1 MDESVQPSDRPLD
14 RMAHRPVMTSEVL
27 EALSICQG
35 SWYVDATLGQGGHTE
50 AMLSQGAQVVAFDM
64 DPLAIM
70 KARENLSPRFGDRL
84 RLVSGN
90 HRNMGQV
97 LMDMGIH
104 PRGVLLDSGWSMP
117 QSESDSSGLSFE
129 STGPLDMRMDPSVEK
144 TALSVLEE
152 SSIEELASILSN
164 YGDEPLAMGIARALA
179 EARSRGRLPGTPKE
193 LAAFV
198 SGVYYRKGY
207 RRSRRHPATRTFMAL
222 RIVVNGEI
230 DSLILGLAG
239 VRPLLESG
247 GKLVVLSFHSREDRE
262 IKHLFRNWVR
272 EGLGSLPF
280 SKPRTADKEEL
291 RRNPR
296 ARSAKM
302 RVFIEN

>member
-1 MDESVQPSDRPLD
+1 MPPSDR
-14 RMAHRPVMTSEVL
+14 MIHRSVMTAQVMEF
-27 EALSICQG
+27 LSIRPG
-35 SWYVDATLGQGGHTE
+35 AWYVDATLGQGGHTE
-50 AMLSQGAQVVAFDM
+50 AILGQGGHVVAFDM
-64 DPLAIM
+64 DPEAIG
-70 KARENLSPRFGDRL
+70 KARAELLPRFGDRL
-84 RLVSGN
+84 RLVNVN

-97 LMDMGIH
+97 LREMELH
-104 PRGVLLDSGWSMP
+104 PRGVLLDSGWAMP
-117 QSESDSSGLSFE
+117 QADSDAAGLSFE
-129 STGPLDMRMDPSVEK
+129 ATGALDMRMDPSLET
-144 TALSVLEE
+144 TALSLLENC
-152 SSIEELASILSN
+152 SIEELASILSN

-179 EARSRGRLPGTPKE
+179 EARGRGRLPGTPKE

-222 RIVVNGEI
+222 RIVVNREI
-230 DSLILGLAG
+230 DSLVLGLSG

-247 GKLVVLSFHSREDRE
+247 GSIVVLSFHSREDRE
-262 IKHLFRNWVR
+262 IKHLFRNWSR

-291 RRNPR
+291 RQNPR

-302 RVFIEN
+302 RVFIAN

>member
-1 MDESVQPSDRPLD
+1 MLPSDR
-14 RMAHRPVMTSEVL
+14 MIHRSVMTAQVMEF
-27 EALSICQG
+27 LSIRPG
-35 SWYVDATLGQGGHTE
+35 AWYVDATLGQGGHTE
-50 AMLSQGAQVVAFDM
+50 AILGQGGHVVAFDM
-64 DPLAIM
+64 DPEAIG
-70 KARENLSPRFGDRL
+70 KARAELLPRFGDRL
-84 RLVSGN
+84 RLVNVN

-97 LMDMGIH
+97 LREMDLH
-104 PRGVLLDSGWSMP
+104 PRGVLLDSGWAMP
-117 QSESDSSGLSFE
+117 QADSDAAGLSFE
-129 STGPLDMRMDPSVEK
+129 ATGALDMRMDPSLET
-144 TALSVLEE
+144 TALSLLEN

-179 EARSRGRLPGTPKE
+179 EARGRGRLPGTPKE

-222 RIVVNGEI
+222 RIVVNREI
-230 DSLILGLAG
+230 DSLVLGLSG

-247 GKLVVLSFHSREDRE
+247 GSIVVLSFHSREDRE
-262 IKHLFRNWVR
+262 IKHLFRNWSR

-291 RRNPR
+291 RQNPR
-296 ARSAKM
+296 SRSAKM
-302 RVFIEN
+302 RVFIAN

>member
-1 MDESVQPSDRPLD
+1 MLPSDR
-14 RMAHRPVMTSEVL
+14 MIHRSVMTAQVMEF
-27 EALSICQG
+27 LSIRPG
-35 SWYVDATLGQGGHTE
+35 AWYVDATLGQGGHTE
-50 AMLSQGAQVVAFDM
+50 AILGQGGHVVAFDM
-64 DPLAIM
+64 DPEAIG
-70 KARENLSPRFGDRL
+70 KARAELLPRFGDRL
-84 RLVSGN
+84 RLVNVN

-97 LMDMGIH
+97 LREMELH
-104 PRGVLLDSGWSMP
+104 PRGVLLDSGWAMP
-117 QSESDSSGLSFE
+117 QADSDAAGLSFE
-129 STGPLDMRMDPSVEK
+129 ATGALDMRMDPSLET
-144 TALSVLEE
+144 TALSLLENC
-152 SSIEELASILSN
+152 SIEELASILSN

-179 EARSRGRLPGTPKE
+179 EARGRGRLPGTPKE

-222 RIVVNGEI
+222 RIVVNREI
-230 DSLILGLAG
+230 DSLVLGLSG

-247 GKLVVLSFHSREDRE
+247 GSIVVLSFHSREDRE
-262 IKHLFRNWVR
+262 IKHLFRNWSR

-291 RRNPR
+291 RQNPR

-302 RVFIEN
+302 RVFIAN

>member
-1 MDESVQPSDRPLD
+1 MEGPMLPSDR
-14 RMAHRPVMTSEVL
+14 MIHRSVMTAQVMEF
-27 EALSICQG
+27 LSIRPG
-35 SWYVDATLGQGGHTE
+35 AWYVDATLGQGGHTE
-50 AMLSQGAQVVAFDM
+50 AILGQGGHVVAFDM
-64 DPLAIM
+64 DPEAIG
-70 KARENLSPRFGDRL
+70 KARAELLPRFGDRL
-84 RLVSGN
+84 RLVNVN

-97 LMDMGIH
+97 LREMDLH
-104 PRGVLLDSGWSMP
+104 PRGVLLDSGWAMP
-117 QSESDSSGLSFE
+117 QADSDAAGLSFE
-129 STGPLDMRMDPSVEK
+129 ATGALDMRMDPSLET
-144 TALSVLEE
+144 TALSLLEN

-179 EARSRGRLPGTPKE
+179 EARGRGRLPGTPKE

-222 RIVVNGEI
+222 RIVVNREI
-230 DSLILGLAG
+230 DSLVLGLSG

-247 GKLVVLSFHSREDRE
+247 GSLVVLSFHSREDRE
-262 IKHLFRNWVR
+262 IKHLFRNWSR

-291 RRNPR
+291 RQNPR
-296 ARSAKM
+296 SRSAKM
-302 RVFIEN
+302 RVFIAN

>member
-1 MDESVQPSDRPLD
+1 MTAQ
-14 RMAHRPVMTSEVL
+14 VMEF
-27 EALSICQG
+27 LSIRPG
-35 SWYVDATLGQGGHTE
+35 AWYVDATLGQGGHTE
-50 AMLSQGAQVVAFDM
+50 AILGQGGHVVAFDM
-64 DPLAIM
+64 DPEAIG
-70 KARENLSPRFGDRL
+70 KARAELLPRFGDRL
-84 RLVSGN
+84 RLVNVN

-97 LMDMGIH
+97 LREMDLH
-104 PRGVLLDSGWSMP
+104 PRGVLLDSGWAMP
-117 QSESDSSGLSFE
+117 QADSDAAGLSFE
-129 STGPLDMRMDPSVEK
+129 ATGALDMRMDPSLET
-144 TALSVLEE
+144 TALSLLEN

-179 EARSRGRLPGTPKE
+179 EARGRGRLPGTPKE

-222 RIVVNGEI
+222 RIVVNREI
-230 DSLILGLAG
+230 DSLVLGLSG

-247 GKLVVLSFHSREDRE
+247 GSLVVLSFHSREDRE
-262 IKHLFRNWVR
+262 IKHLFRNWSR

-291 RRNPR
+291 RQNPR
-296 ARSAKM
+296 SRSAKM
-302 RVFIEN
+302 RVFIAN

>member
-1 MDESVQPSDRPLD
+1 MEGPMLPSDR
-14 RMAHRPVMTSEVL
+14 MIHRSVMTAQVMEF
-27 EALSICQG
+27 LSIRPG
-35 SWYVDATLGQGGHTE
+35 AWYVDATLGQGGHTE
-50 AMLSQGAQVVAFDM
+50 AILGQGGHVVAFDM
-64 DPLAIM
+64 DPEAIG
-70 KARENLSPRFGDRL
+70 KARAELLPRFGDRL
-84 RLVSGN
+84 RLVNVN

-97 LMDMGIH
+97 LREMELH
-104 PRGVLLDSGWSMP
+104 PRGVLLDSGWAMP
-117 QSESDSSGLSFE
+117 QADSDAAGLSFE
-129 STGPLDMRMDPSVEK
+129 ATGALDMRMDPSLET
-144 TALSVLEE
+144 TALSLLENC
-152 SSIEELASILSN
+152 SIEELASILSN

-179 EARSRGRLPGTPKE
+179 EARGRGRLPGTPKE

-222 RIVVNGEI
+222 RIVVNREI
-230 DSLILGLAG
+230 DSLVLGLSG

-247 GKLVVLSFHSREDRE
+247 GSIVVLSFHSREDRE
-262 IKHLFRNWVR
+262 IKHLFRNWSR

-291 RRNPR
+291 RQNPR

-302 RVFIEN
+302 RVFIAN

>member
-1 MDESVQPSDRPLD
+1 MTAQ
-14 RMAHRPVMTSEVL
+14 VMEF
-27 EALSICQG
+27 LSIRPG
-35 SWYVDATLGQGGHTE
+35 AWYVDATLGQGGHTE
-50 AMLSQGAQVVAFDM
+50 AILGQGGHVVAFDM
-64 DPLAIM
+64 DPEAIG
-70 KARENLSPRFGDRL
+70 KARAELLPRFGDRL
-84 RLVSGN
+84 RLVNVN

-97 LMDMGIH
+97 LREMDLH
-104 PRGVLLDSGWSMP
+104 PRGVLLDSGWAMP
-117 QSESDSSGLSFE
+117 QADSDAAGLSFE
-129 STGPLDMRMDPSVEK
+129 ATGALDMRMDPALET
-144 TALSVLEE
+144 TALSLLENC
-152 SSIEELASILSN
+152 SIEELASILSN

-179 EARSRGRLPGTPKE
+179 EARGRGRLPGTPKE

-222 RIVVNGEI
+222 RIVVNREI
-230 DSLILGLAG
+230 DSLVLGLSG

-247 GKLVVLSFHSREDRE
+247 GSLVVLSFHSREDRE
-262 IKHLFRNWVR
+262 IKHLFRNWSR

-291 RRNPR
+291 RQNPR

-302 RVFIEN
+302 RVFIAN

>member
-1 MDESVQPSDRPLD
+1 MPPSDR
-14 RMAHRPVMTSEVL
+14 MIHRSVMTAQVMEF
-27 EALSICQG
+27 LSIRPG
-35 SWYVDATLGQGGHTE
+35 AWYVDATLGQGGHTE
-50 AMLSQGAQVVAFDM
+50 AILGQGGHVVAFDM
-64 DPLAIM
+64 DPEAIG
-70 KARENLSPRFGDRL
+70 KARAELLPRFGDRL
-84 RLVSGN
+84 RLVNVN

-97 LMDMGIH
+97 LREMELH
-104 PRGVLLDSGWSMP
+104 PRGVLLDSGWAMP
-117 QSESDSSGLSFE
+117 QADSDAAGLSFE
-129 STGPLDMRMDPSVEK
+129 ATGALDMRMDPSLET
-144 TALSVLEE
+144 TALSLLENC
-152 SSIEELASILSN
+152 SIEELASILSN

-179 EARSRGRLPGTPKE
+179 EARGRGRLPGTPKE

-222 RIVVNGEI
+222 RIVVNREI
-230 DSLILGLAG
+230 DSLVLGLSG

-247 GKLVVLSFHSREDRE
+247 GSLVVLSFHSREDRE
-262 IKHLFRNWVR
+262 IKHLFRNWSR

-291 RRNPR
+291 RQNPR

-302 RVFIEN
+302 RVFIAN